1 MSSHRGTIPRG
12 TGAGADGAWPEP
24 TAPAGRRLPSTPRER
39 KPALAALA
47 LVLIVGGGL
56 AAALLVVKA
65 GHKTDA
71 IEISQPVGQGQQ
83 IPLSAMQEVQVP
95 SSGGPNYVP
104 WNERGQVAQAYAA
117 FQIAKGTLLTP
128 QMTASTANLT
138 RGKDVLGL
146 ALKDGELPDNLQVG
160 DHIDIYEV
168 SSSATSCPGQPGST
182 LTSNAIVL
190 AIGRPS
196 STTASAVDDVQ
207 VALNPANAGAV
218 SCNAANSIVGV
229 AILPGNGQGA
239 SGPGVT
245 SPSSGRPASPAP
257 SGTTSS
263 PPGGTG

>member
-1 MSSHRGTIPRG
+1 MSSSRGTIPRG
-12 TGAGADGAWPEP
+12 TGGAADGAWTEP
-24 TAPAGRRLPSTPRER
+24 TAPAGRRLPSAPRER

-65 GHKTDA
+65 GHKTGA

-95 SSGGPNYVP
+95 LSGGPSYVP
-104 WNERGQVAQAYAA
+104 WSERGQVAQTYAA
-117 FQIAKGTLLTP
+117 SQIAQGTLLIP

-146 ALKDGELPDNLQVG
+146 ALKDGELPDGLQVG

-168 SSSATSCPGQPGST
+168 SSSTTSCPGQPGST
-182 LTSNAIVL
+182 LTSNAVVL
-190 AIGRPS
+190 DISRPS
-196 STTASAVDDVQ
+196 STTNSAVDDIQ

-239 SGPGVT
+239 SAPGVT
-245 SPSSGRPASPAP
+245 SPSSGRTASPTP

-263 PPGGTG
+263 SSGGTG